1 MVDTKSFYRSLDLQK
16 NEVKNI
22 VIENLSTEPS
32 NPESGQIYYNN
43 SDNNLYLYNGSTFEV
58 ILSGVSTSNS
68 ITVDSTLSTTSV
80 NPVQNQAVTNE
91 LNTKQDT
98 ITGTTDLTMNELT
111 TNGNLKVKEDQDMS
125 IILGRSRLDSRFTD
139 SWNLSH
145 YDLSGT
151 SHFQVGGNTTT
162 TFLNSP
168 QFIRLMILA
177 NNIASITDAGIEL
190 ESGNNYYLKNNSN
203 LYHAIGINSTP
214 GTVTSYYPRFQTA
227 TTTNSDIYSYS
238 TPSASSNTGFKLLK
252 AGKYKISY
260 TINWVNQTYNNR
272 VNYFTRIMKH
282 SSAITPNETEISG
295 TRSFAYSRDA
305 NFVKYATTTCTSV
318 IDVSANEYI
327 KIMTQVSKNDADFND
342 SFTGIA
348 YLQDSTIVIEYFGDI

>member
-22 VIENLSTEPS
+22 VIENLSTEPI

-58 ILSGVSTSNS
+58 ILSGV
-68 ITVDSTLSTTSV
+68 
-80 NPVQNQAVTNE
+80 
-91 LNTKQDT
+91 
-98 ITGTTDLTMNELT
+98 GT
-111 TNGNLKVKEDQDMS
+111 
-125 IILGRSRLDSRFTD
+125 
-139 SWNLSH
+139 
-145 YDLSGT
+145 
-151 SHFQVGGNTTT
+151 
-162 TFLNSP
+162 
-168 QFIRLMILA
+168 
-177 NNIASITDAGIEL
+177 
-190 ESGNNYYLKNNSN
+190 SN

-214 GTVTSYYPRFQTA
+214 GTVTSYYPIFQTA
-227 TTTNSDIYSYS
+227 TTTNSNIYSYS

-260 TINWVNQTYNNR
+260 TINWVNQSYNNR
-272 VNYFTRIMKH
+272 VNYFSRIMKH
-282 SSAITPNETEISG
+282 SSAITPSQTEISG

-327 KIMTQVSKNDADFND
+327 KIMTQVSKNDTDFND
-342 SFTGIA
+342 SFDGIV
-348 YLQDSTIVIEYFGDI
+348 YLQDSAIVIEYLGDI